1 MSRDNVLQARLNDR
15 EDNYLETLAD
25 EFGVSKSEA
34 VRMVLYDS
42 RFLYS
47 DGVSFG
53 DVNVDP
59 ADLIRDEE
67 SITTGREAVERIFQ
81 P

>member
-15 EDNYLETLAD
+15 ENNYLETLAD

-59 ADLIRDEE
+59 ADLIRDDE